1 MRSCVR
7 RFSFCAFA
15 ILFCTR
21 LSGAADLE
29 SGKRAYDLKDY
40 AAAFKELSPLAEQG
54 NAEAQAILGKM
65 YLLGQ
70 GVLKDPGEADKW
82 FKASAQQGNADAQFY
97 LGAPSV
103 LQHVDVAEG
112 LKWLWL
118 SAEQGNQDAQVLLG
132 QAYLQGLK
140 ELPRDL
146 VQADMWLRLAA
157 RNNLPFYQIQLQGAE
172 HQMNVAQIARGK
184 ALAETWKPKHGLRP
198 DAKPAPDVKASADRK
213 AGS

>member
-7 RFSFCAFA
+7 RFSFWAFA

-54 NAEAQAILGKM
+54 NAEAQVILGKM
-65 YLLGQ
+65 YLMGQ

-118 SAEQGNQDAQVLLG
+118 SAEQGNQDAQLLLG
-132 QAYLQGLK
+132 QAYLQGFK

-146 VQADMWLRLAA
+146 VQAEMWLRLAG

-172 HQMNVAQIARGK
+172 HQMNAAQIARGK
-184 ALAETWKPKHGLRP
+184 ALAEAWKPKHGLRP
-198 DAKPAPDVKASADRK
+198 DAKPAPDEKPGADRK